1 MLNRRCREYNGVGVL
16 HNAPLS
22 LLLAGLRSRELDIE
36 DCIGFKP
43 RDSRRRTSAIVETGN
58 DGS

>member
-1 MLNRRCREYNGVGVL
+1 ML